1 MAQSLTLGPIYNQ
14 QNDKIREWSII
25 IDLFDKNHRHKSITD
40 TDMSVPE
47 DATAEYY
54 TVSGYQNM
62 KMTRSAPTIVHV
74 GKNIGKSNATN
85 VLTQAYSECAS
96 KYTKKIKSGYTEEI
110 SHQTK
115 ERSSADVPI
124 PMNLKQWND
133 FKEKLK
139 YPLYVQPKLDGLRA
153 IAMLDSNGV
162 VQLKTRTR
170 EDIPGFSLLRKEL
183 TDLYKHGDKTLIL
196 DGELYSH
203 GKNLQYISGVVRA
216 ETGRADE
223 KNELQFWT
231 FDCFSIERP
240 KEPFEKRIENLKEF
254 LAGGSHDLIILDET
268 IKAETEEEADKYYKK
283 ITDDGFEGIIYKSMG
298 KPYEF
303 SFTKSKRSQWYLK
316 RKQFF
321 DDEFE
326 IVGFT
331 HGRGKDA
338 NAVKFIFKTKDGVEF
353 GSVPN
358 GTYEYRNDLY
368 QRCLRDFSQFKGQFA
383 TIKYEKLS
391 DDGVP
396 QANHMI
402 AFRDVK
408 FD

>member
-14 QNDKIREWSII
+14 QNDKIREWSIV
-25 IDLFDKNHRHKSITD
+25 IDLYDSNHKHKSISSSEMD
-40 TDMSVPE
+40 IPE
-47 DATAEYY
+47 GYTTEYY

-62 KMTRSAPTIVHV
+62 KMTTSAPTIVHT
-74 GKNIGKSNATN
+74 GKNLGKSNATN
-85 VLTQAYSECAS
+85 VLTQAYSECTS

-110 SHQTK
+110 SHQNK

-153 IAMLDSNGV
+153 LAMLDSHGV

-170 EDIPGFSLLRKEL
+170 EDIPGFDLLREEL
-183 TDLYKHGDKTLIL
+183 TNLYKHGDKTLIL

-203 GKNLQYISGVVRA
+203 GKNLQYLSGVVRA
-216 ETGRADE
+216 ETGRDEE
-223 KNELQFWT
+223 KNTLQFWA

-240 KEPFEKRIENLKEF
+240 KEPFEKRIEQLEEF
-254 LAGGSHDLIILDET
+254 LSGGEHKMIVLDET
-268 IKAETEEEADKYYKK
+268 IKVDTDAEADKYYKK
-283 ITDDGFEGIIYKSMG
+283 ITGDGYEGIIYKSMG

-303 SFTKSKRSQWYLK
+303 SFTKAKRSQWYLK

-321 DDEFE
+321 DEEYE
-326 IVGFT
+326 IIGFT

-338 NAVKFIFKTKDGVEF
+338 KAVKFIFKTKKGVEF
-353 GSVPN
+353 ATVPN
-358 GTYEYRNDLY
+358 GTYEYREDLY
-368 QRCLRDFSQFKGQFA
+368 KRCLKDFSQFKGQFA

-396 QANHMI
+396 QAPHMI
-402 AFRDVK
+402 AFRDMN